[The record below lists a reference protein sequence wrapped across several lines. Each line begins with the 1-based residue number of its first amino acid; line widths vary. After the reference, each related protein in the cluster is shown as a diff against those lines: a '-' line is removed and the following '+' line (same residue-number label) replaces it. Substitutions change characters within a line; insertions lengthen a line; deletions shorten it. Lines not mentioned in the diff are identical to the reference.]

1 VRSSGV
7 YEAVQPLADVRVRY
21 GAATVGER
29 CRHGLLA
36 AAMLAAFCAA
46 PASAQQGR
54 PPFVPAPKQTAPAA
68 PAAPSTSAQ
77 TGPRRASLS
86 DTGGFMLENVSLSEL
101 IDIVARRL
109 KINYL
114 IDPRFK
120 GGSVTIHTYGEMKP
134 ADLMPLLETI
144 LRVNG
149 AALVKVGDL
158 YRVVPV
164 AGVAQVPL
172 PPSVNGKDFPD
183 DESMS
188 LNLVFLKYAT
198 AGEILKL
205 IQPFLGEGAAA
216 ATYDPANLL
225 ILQDNNRNMKRTM
238 DLLAL
243 FDSDSF
249 VSQRVH
255 LFDVTHGRPSDLVKQ
270 LEAIFK
276 AVSLS
281 DKTSGVK
288 FVPID
293 RINMVVAVAPN
304 PGVFDQVAQWLKKLD
319 IPVKSP
325 AGAVDNYVYR
335 LKYGRADAV
344 AMAVM
349 ALYSGNPMAL
359 MALSQMSNN
368 MMNSMM
374 GNMAPGV
381 NGGGGYGGGGYGGG
395 GYGGGG
401 YGGGGYGGGGY
412 GGGGYG
418 GGGYGGGYGGGGYG
432 GMGGYGGSGG
442 YQSAMNPYSSMM
454 GNTSAAQTGTLAGAA
469 AGASGDQTGTYLGPS
484 STGSLNPRI
493 PRIIP
498 NPFDNTLLV
507 QSTPEEWEQISRLLL
522 QLDVPPRQILVEAK
536 IYEVDLTGS
545 LAYGVNAYLQSK
557 GTAIG
562 TGLTAPGQAGG
573 FVGSNLLGG
582 LTLTGGLLVGHSREL
597 LAMLTALES
606 TGKAKTINEPS
617 LIATDSIPAVM
628 NVGTSVPTLSS
639 SVASGVQSGG
649 NTLFANNISNVS
661 TGVTLMINARVNSSG
676 IVTMLINQQVSGA
689 VPPASGAAIQSDSF
703 SNRSFQTQIT
713 VQDGDTI
720 AIGGIIQETLTESS
734 TGIPFLSRIP
744 VLGAAFGGKT
754 RNTSRTELIVFFTPH
769 VIYDT
774 TGLAESLDDLK
785 SGLKNMRKELKEQ

>member
-1 VRSSGV
+1 M
-7 YEAVQPLADVRVRY
+7 
-21 GAATVGER
+21 AAI
-29 CRHGLLA
+29 LA
-36 AAMLAAFCAA
+36 AWCGMWV
-46 PASAQQGR
+46 ASAQQGA
-54 PPFVPAPKQTAPAA
+54 PPAPPPAQPQPAA
-68 PAAPSTSAQ
+68 ASPAAPSTTPSTTPQ
-77 TGPRRASLS
+77 TGPRKSSAT
-86 DTGGFMLENVSLSEL
+86 DTGGFMLENVSLAEL

-114 IDPRFK
+114 LDPRFK
-120 GGSVTIHTYGEMKP
+120 GGSVTIHTYGEVKP
-134 ADLMPLLETI
+134 TDLMPLLETI

-158 YRVVPV
+158 YRVMPV
-164 AGVAQVPL
+164 GNVAQAPL
-172 PPSVNGKDFPD
+172 PAAVNGKDFPD
-183 DESMS
+183 DERMA

-243 FDSDSF
+243 FDSDAF

-255 LFDVTHGRPSDLVKQ
+255 LFEVSNGRPTDLVKQ
-270 LEAIFK
+270 LESIFK

-281 DKTSGVK
+281 DKANAVK

-293 RINMVVAVAPN
+293 RINTIVGVAPN
-304 PGVFDQVAQWLKKLD
+304 PGVFDQVGQWLKKLD

-325 AGAVDNYVYR
+325 AGSVDNYVYR
-335 LKYGRADAV
+335 LKYGKAETVAV
-344 AMAVM
+344 AIM

-359 MALSQMSNN
+359 MALSQMNNN
-368 MMNSMM
+368 MMSGMM
-374 GNMAPGV
+374 SNMSPGV
-381 NGGGGYGGGGYGGG
+381 GGMGGGGFG
-395 GYGGGG
+395 
-401 YGGGGYGGGGY
+401 
-412 GGGGYG
+412 
-418 GGGYGGGYGGGGYG
+418 GGGYGGGGYG
-432 GMGGYGGSGG
+432 GMGGAGYGGFGG
-442 YQSAMNPYSSMM
+442 TQGGMSPLASMM
-454 GNTSAAQTGTLAGAA
+454 GGASGAQTGTVAGGT
-469 AGASGDQTGTYLGPS
+469 AGASADQTGTYLGA
-484 STGSLNPRI
+484 TGAGVSNVKG

-536 IYEVDLTGS
+536 IIEVDLTGS
-545 LAYGVNAYLQSK
+545 LQYGVNSYLQAK
-557 GTAIG
+557 GAALPSG
-562 TGLTAPGQAGG
+562 TSAAGQAGG
-573 FVGSNLLGG
+573 FIGTALSSG
-582 LTLTGGLLVGHSREL
+582 LNLTGGFLVGHSREL
-597 LAMLTALES
+597 LAALTALES
-606 TGKAKTINEPS
+606 TGKARTINEPS

-661 TGVTLMINARVNSSG
+661 TGVTLVVSARVNSSG

-689 VPPASGAAIQSDSF
+689 VPPSSTGIQSDSF

-720 AIGGIIQETLTESS
+720 AIGGIIQETSTDSS
-734 TGIPFLSRIP
+734 TGIPFLQRIP
-744 VLGAAFGGKT
+744 VLGAAFGSKS
-754 RNTSRTELIVFFTPH
+754 RNTSRTELIAFFTPH

-774 TGLAESLDDLK
+774 TGLADATDDLK
-785 SGLKNMRKELKEQ
+785 AGLKHMKGELKEK

>member
-1 VRSSGV
+1 MW
-7 YEAVQPLADVRVRY
+7 AV
-21 GAATVGER
+21 
-29 CRHGLLA
+29 
-36 AAMLAAFCAA
+36 
-46 PASAQQGR
+46 SAQQQGIS
-54 PPFVPAPKQTAPAA
+54 PPAPPQRPAPANPATPATAP
-68 PAAPSTSAQ
+68 Q
-77 TGPRRASLS
+77 TGPRRANVT
-86 DTGGFMLENVSLSEL
+86 DTGGFMLENVSLAEL

-114 IDPRFK
+114 LDPRFK
-120 GGSVTIHTYGEMKP
+120 GGSVTIHTYGEVKSG
-134 ADLMPLLETI
+134 DLMSLLETI

-149 AALVKVGDL
+149 AAIVKVGDL
-158 YRVVPV
+158 YRVVPL
-164 AGVAQVPL
+164 ANVAQAPI
-172 PPSVNGKDFPD
+172 PPAINGKDFPD
-183 DESMS
+183 DERMA
-188 LNLVFLKYAT
+188 LNLIFLKYAT

-255 LFDVTHGRPSDLVKQ
+255 LFDVTNGRPSDLVKQ
-270 LEAIFK
+270 LESIFK
-276 AVSLS
+276 AVSFS
-281 DKTSGVK
+281 DKSSAVK

-293 RINMVVAVAPN
+293 RINTIVGVAPN
-304 PGVFDQVAQWLKKLD
+304 PGVFDEVGQWLKKLD
-319 IPVKSP
+319 VPVKSP

-344 AMAVM
+344 AMAIM

-368 MMNSMM
+368 MMSSMM
-374 GNMAPGV
+374 SNIAPGV
-381 NGGGGYGGGGYGGG
+381 GGGT
-395 GYGGGG
+395 
-401 YGGGGYGGGGY
+401 
-412 GGGGYG
+412 
-418 GGGYGGGYGGGGYG
+418 GGYG
-432 GMGGYGGSGG
+432 GMGGYGSGG
-442 YQSAMNPYSSMM
+442 YGSQGYGAGGYGQGYGQGYGSQGYGGAGYGGTGYGAQSQYGGYQNALSPFSSML
-454 GNTSAAQTGTLAGAA
+454 GSTSAAQTGALTGTAA
-469 AGASGDQTGTYLGPS
+469 AGTSGDQTGSYLSP
-484 STGSLNPRI
+484 TGTGTSNYRG

-507 QSTPEEWEQISRLLL
+507 QSTPEDWEQISRLLL

-536 IYEVDLTGS
+536 IYEVELTGDLS
-545 LAYGVNAYLQSK
+545 YGVNAYLQAN
-557 GTAIG
+557 GTAVPSG
-562 TGLTAPGQAGG
+562 FSAAGQAGG
-573 FVGSNLLGG
+573 FLGNLLPASNG
-582 LTLTGGLLVGHSREL
+582 LTLTGGLLIGHSRQL
-597 LAMLTALES
+597 LAALTALET

-628 NVGTSVPTLSS
+628 NVGSSVPTLSS
-639 SVASGVQSGG
+639 SVASGVQTGG
-649 NTLFANNISNVS
+649 NTLFANNIANVS

-689 VPPASGAAIQSDSF
+689 IPPSSGAAIQSDSF

-734 TGIPFLSRIP
+734 TGIPFLQRIP
-744 VLGAAFGGKT
+744 VLGAAFGGKSKQ
-754 RNTSRTELIVFFTPH
+754 TSRTELIAFFTPH

-774 TGLAESLDDLK
+774 SGLSEATDDLK
-785 SGLKNMRKELKEQ
+785 AGLKHMKKELKEVQ

>member
-1 VRSSGV
+1 
-7 YEAVQPLADVRVRY
+7 
-21 GAATVGER
+21 
-29 CRHGLLA
+29 
-36 AAMLAAFCAA
+36 
-46 PASAQQGR
+46 
-54 PPFVPAPKQTAPAA
+54 
-68 PAAPSTSAQ
+68 
-77 TGPRRASLS
+77 
-86 DTGGFMLENVSLSEL
+86 MLENVSLAEL

-114 IDPRFK
+114 LDPRFK
-120 GGSVTIHTYGEMKP
+120 GGSVTIHTYGEMKS

-164 AGVAQVPL
+164 ANVAQMPL
-172 PPSVNGKDFPD
+172 PPAINGKDFPD
-183 DESMS
+183 DERMS

-205 IQPFLGEGAAA
+205 IQPFLGEGAAV

-255 LFDVTHGRPSDLVKQ
+255 LFDVNNGRPTDLVKQ
-270 LEAIFK
+270 LESIFK

-281 DKTSGVK
+281 EKATAVK

-293 RINMVVAVAPN
+293 RINTIIAVAPN
-304 PGVFDQVAQWLKKLD
+304 PGVFDEVGRWLKKLD
-319 IPVKSP
+319 IPVKAP

-335 LKYGRADAV
+335 LKYGRADV
-344 AMAVM
+344 MAMAIM

-359 MALSQMSNN
+359 MALSQMNNN
-368 MMNSMM
+368 MMSSMM
-374 GNMAPGV
+374 GNIAPGV
-381 NGGGGYGGGGYGGG
+381 GGGGYGGGGYGGG

-418 GGGYGGGYGGGGYG
+418 GGGYGGGYGGMGG
-432 GMGGYGGSGG
+432 GMSGYGGSGA
-442 YQSAMNPYSSMM
+442 YQSAMSPFASMM
-454 GNTSAAQTGTLAGAA
+454 GSTSALQTGSQTGATAGAA
-469 AGASGDQTGTYLGPS
+469 GDQTGTYLGAS
-484 STGSLNPRI
+484 GTGASNYRG

-507 QSTPEEWEQISRLLL
+507 QSTPEEWEQISRLLQ

-536 IYEVDLTGS
+536 IIEVTLTGD
-545 LAYGVNAYLQSK
+545 LQYGVQSYLQAK
-557 GTAIG
+557 GAAVPSGFI
-562 TGLTAPGQAGG
+562 APGQAGG
-573 FVGSNLLGG
+573 FLGSLNPVSSL
-582 LTLTGGLLVGHSREL
+582 LTLSGGLLVGHSREL
-597 LAMLTALES
+597 LAQLTAMET

-661 TGVTLMINARVNSSG
+661 AGVTLMINARVNSSG
-676 IVTMLINQQVSGA
+676 IITMLIDQQVSDA
-689 VPPASGAAIQSDSF
+689 VPPAAGAAIQSDSF

-720 AIGGIIQETLTESS
+720 AIGGIIQETTTESS
-734 TGIPFLSRIP
+734 GGIPFLQRIP
-744 VLGAAFGGKT
+744 ILGAAFGGKMKQT
-754 RNTSRTELIVFFTPH
+754 TRTELIVFFTPH

-774 TGLAESLDDLK
+774 MSLAEATDDLK
-785 SGLKNMRKELKEQ
+785 SGLKHMKKELKEQ

>member
-1 VRSSGV
+1 MVRSS
-7 YEAVQPLADVRVRY
+7 RV
-21 GAATVGER
+21 
-29 CRHGLLA
+29 LA
-36 AAMLAAFCAA
+36 AAILALWCAVWVA
-46 PASAQQGR
+46 PAQQNIS
-54 PPFVPAPKQTAPAA
+54 PPPNPQRSQPTPANPATPSTAP
-68 PAAPSTSAQ
+68 Q
-77 TGPRRASLS
+77 TGPRRAAMS
-86 DTGGFMLENVSLSEL
+86 DTGGFMLENVSLTEL

-114 IDPRFK
+114 LDPRFK

-134 ADLMPLLETI
+134 TDLMPLLETI
-144 LRVNG
+144 LRANG

-164 AGVAQVPL
+164 AGVAQTPL
-172 PPSVNGKDFPD
+172 PPAVNGKSFPD

-249 VSQRVH
+249 VSQRVR
-255 LFDVTHGRPSDLVKQ
+255 LFDVTDGRPSDLVKQ

-276 AVSLS
+276 AVWLS
-281 DKTSGVK
+281 DKSSAVK

-293 RINMVVAVAPN
+293 RINTIVAVAPN
-304 PGVFDQVAQWLKKLD
+304 PGVFEQVGQWLKKLD

-335 LKYGRADAV
+335 LKYGRAETV
-344 AMAVM
+344 ALAIM

-368 MMNSMM
+368 MMSGMM
-374 GNMAPGV
+374 SNVAPGV
-381 NGGGGYGGGGYGGG
+381 SSAGYGGGGFGGGGYGGGGYGGGGYGAGGYGGGGYGGG

-401 YGGGGYGGGGY
+401 YGATGSLGYGGDSGY
-412 GGGGYG
+412 Q
-418 GGGYGGGYGGGGYG
+418 G
-432 GMGGYGGSGG
+432 GMNPFASLVGS
-442 YQSAMNPYSSMM
+442 S
-454 GNTSAAQTGTLAGAA
+454 SAAQTGAGAT
-469 AGASGDQTGTYLGPS
+469 GASGDQTGTYLGAS
-484 STGSLNPRI
+484 GTGASNYRG

-498 NPFDNTLLV
+498 NPFDNTILV

-536 IYEVDLTGS
+536 IFEVSLTGT
-545 LAYGVNAYLQSK
+545 LAYGVTSYLQSK
-557 GTAIG
+557 GAAVPSG
-562 TGLTAPGQAGG
+562 FTAPGQAGG
-573 FVGSNLLGG
+573 FLGSIVGTG
-582 LTLTGGLLVGHSREL
+582 LNLTGGLLVGHSREL
-597 LAMLTALES
+597 LSALTALES

-628 NVGTSVPTLSS
+628 NVGSTVPTVSS
-639 SVASGVQSGG
+639 TVASGVQTGG

-661 TGVTLMINARVNSSG
+661 TGTTLIVNARVNSSG
-676 IVTMLINQQVSGA
+676 VITMLINQQVSA
-689 VPPASGAAIQSDSF
+689 PTAAPAGVSDSATSASPSF

-713 VQDGDTI
+713 VQDGDTF
-720 AIGGIIQETLTESS
+720 AIGGFITESVTDS
-734 TGIPFLSRIP
+734 SSGIPFLQRIP
-744 VLGAAFGGKT
+744 ILGAAFGGKSKT
-754 RNTSRTELIVFFTPH
+754 TSRDELIVFFTPH
-769 VIYDT
+769 IIYDT
-774 TGLAESLDDLK
+774 SSVAEATDDLK
-785 SGLKNMRKELKEQ
+785 AGLKHMKKELKEVQ